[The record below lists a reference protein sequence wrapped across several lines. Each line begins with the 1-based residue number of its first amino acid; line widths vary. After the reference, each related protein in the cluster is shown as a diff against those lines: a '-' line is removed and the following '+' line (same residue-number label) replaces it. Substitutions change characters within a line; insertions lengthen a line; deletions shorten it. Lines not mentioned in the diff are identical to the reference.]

1 MSKFHIKTDGTPGP
15 CPAKIRCRLAGPE
28 EHFDTLEEAQ
38 SYSDKKHEF
47 EEVIKYIETEDFQK
61 TMSNLPELKNFLN
74 KVNNLGGEGYFV
86 GGFVRDKIL
95 GKESK
100 DIDIE
105 FHNISLKDF
114 QKIAKE
120 NNIKLDLVGESFGVL
135 KANIDGQEMDLS
147 FPRTEELTG
156 RGHTDFDVTVDP
168 FIGEEKA
175 TERRDFTINA
185 IMQST
190 KTGKI
195 IDYHNGT
202 KDLMNGTIRHV
213 GNKYSEDPL
222 RVYRAAQ
229 FASRFDFKIADETKE
244 LSKTIDC
251 STLSRERIL
260 EEFKKGI
267 NKSKTPSKFFNNLKD
282 MDHLKD
288 NFSELDKMSKDDYNR
303 VMKQLDNLAK
313 NKDKLSNYEAIT
325 LSTIYS
331 DNSYQELENSN
342 EVKRFLTKHNPERE
356 KAIIKALQNPE
367 LNKTNPNYVKA
378 MFAIDESSEE
388 LIEMVRYKD
397 IDFGEQDEKKGKYEI
412 LRKGYKEAKN
422 NFLTGKDLMEL
433 GFQSGPEMGTKIKEA
448 KELAFLGYEK
458 DRIKDMLKHK

>member
-1 MSKFHIKTDGTPGP
+1 MRGKFHIKLDGTPGP
-15 CPAKIRCRLAGPE
+15 CPAKIQCRLASPE
-28 EHFDTLEEAQ
+28 EHFDTKEEAQ
-38 SYSDKKHEF
+38 LYLDKKHEF
-47 EEVIKYIETEDFQK
+47 EETVIQIETEDFQK
-61 TMSNLPELKNFLN
+61 TMNKLPELQNFLN
-74 KVNNLGGEGYFV
+74 KINDLGGEGYFV

-95 GKESK
+95 GKDSK

-114 QKIAKE
+114 QKTAKE

-168 FIGEEKA
+168 FIGEKKA

-195 IDYHNGT
+195 IDYHNGK

-213 GNKYSEDPL
+213 GDKYSEDPL

-251 STLSRERIL
+251 STLSRERVL

-267 NKSKTPSKFFNNLKD
+267 NKGKTPSKFFNNLKE
-282 MDHLKD
+282 MGHLKD
-288 NFSELDKMSKDDYNR
+288 NFAELKSMNDSDYNR
-303 VMKQLDNLAK
+303 AMKKIDNLAK
-313 NKDKLSNYEAIT
+313 NKDKLPNYEAIT
-325 LSTIYS
+325 LSVIYKDNNYQKL
-331 DNSYQELENSN
+331 DNSNDSR
-342 EVKRFLTKHNPERE
+342 RFLTKHSPERE
-356 KAIIKALQNPE
+356 KIINEALKSPNLE
-367 LNKTNPNYVKA
+367 KTNPAYIRA

-397 IDFGEQDEKKGKYEI
+397 IDFGEADEKQGKYKI
-412 LRKGYKEAKN
+412 LREGYKEAKN
-422 NFLTGKDLMEL
+422 NFLNGKDLIEL
-433 GFQSGPEMGTKIKEA
+433 GYKSGPEMGIKIRES
-448 KELAFLGYEK
+448 KELAFLGYKK
-458 DRIKDMLKHK
+458 DEIKQKLK